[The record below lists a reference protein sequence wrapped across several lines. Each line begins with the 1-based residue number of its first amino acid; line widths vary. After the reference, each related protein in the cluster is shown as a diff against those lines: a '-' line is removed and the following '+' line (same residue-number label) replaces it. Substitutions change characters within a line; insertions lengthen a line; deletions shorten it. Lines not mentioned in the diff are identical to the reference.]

1 MEKMELP
8 LFPLNTVLFPGALL
22 PLHIFEP
29 RYRTM
34 IGECVEQERPFGVVL
49 IERGTEVGE
58 GAIPHQV
65 GVTAQITGVDRMD
78 DGRLNIVCVGQD
90 RFRILDTSS
99 ARPYLTGDVELLHGL
114 DAHSVEADAAAEHVR
129 ERYLEYF
136 NLTLALRGEWSRRVA
151 TVREPDRL
159 ADSLASRL
167 PVGNDTKQALLEEL
181 SVPRRLN
188 AVAAV
193 LDAAIEVLT
202 PRVAASRA
210 DRYSSI
216 QWRN

>member
-1 MEKMELP
+1 MELP

-34 IGECVEQERPFGVVL
+34 VGECIEQERPFGVVL
-49 IERGTEVGE
+49 IERGSEVGD
-58 GAIPHQV
+58 GAVPHSV
-65 GVTAQITGVDRMD
+65 GVTAQITGVDRLD

-99 ARPYLTGDVELLHGL
+99 ARPYLTGDVEILQGV
-114 DAHSVEADAAAEHVR
+114 DTRSVEADAAAAHVR
-129 ERYLEYF
+129 ERYLEFF

-151 TVREPDRL
+151 TVQEPDRL

-181 SVPRRLN
+181 SVPRRLDG
-188 AVAAV
+188 VAAV

-210 DRYSSI
+210 ERYASI

>member
-1 MEKMELP
+1 METMELP

-34 IGECVEQERPFGVVL
+34 IGECIDQERPFGVVL
-49 IERGTEVGE
+49 IERGQEVGE
-58 GAIPHQV
+58 GAVPHSV
-65 GVTAQITGVDRMD
+65 GVTAQITGVDRLD

-99 ARPYLTGDVELLHGL
+99 ARPYLTVDVELLQGI
-114 DAHSVEADAAAEHVR
+114 DTDTAEADAAAAHVR

-136 NLTLALRGEWSRRVA
+136 NLTLALRGEWSKRVA

-181 SVPRRLN
+181 SVPRRLRG
-188 AVAAV
+188 VAAV
-193 LDAAIEVLT
+193 LDAAIEVLA

-210 DRYSSI
+210 ERHASL